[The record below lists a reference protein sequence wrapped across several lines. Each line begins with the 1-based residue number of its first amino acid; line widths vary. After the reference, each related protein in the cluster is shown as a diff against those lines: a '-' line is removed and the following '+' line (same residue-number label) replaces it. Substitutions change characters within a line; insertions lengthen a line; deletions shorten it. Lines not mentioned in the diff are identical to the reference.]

1 MTVARTFRFP
11 SGSLILYFHPEGL
24 GELVLYS
31 KKKINLK
38 VFGDFEILEANF
50 DKLTQQI
57 EEGFVETA
65 RDMLRSLAVKM

>member
-11 SGSLILYFHPEGL
+11 SGSLILYSHPNGT

-31 KKKINLK
+31 KKKIDFK

-50 DKLTQQI
+50 DKLVLHI

-65 RDMLRSLAVKM
+65 RDILRSLAMKM

>member
-11 SGSLILYFHPEGL
+11 SGSIILYSHPESL

-31 KKKINLK
+31 KKKIDFK
-38 VFGDFEILEANF
+38 VFGDFEILESNF
-50 DKLTQQI
+50 DKLVLHI

-65 RDMLRSLAVKM
+65 RDILRSFAVKM

>member
-11 SGSLILYFHPEGL
+11 AGSLILYFHPEGL

-31 KKKINLK
+31 KKKIDFK

>member
-11 SGSLILYFHPEGL
+11 SGSLILYSHPTGL

-31 KKKINLK
+31 KKKIDFK
-38 VFGDFEILEANF
+38 VFADFEILEANF
-50 DKLTQQI
+50 DKLIQQI

>member
-11 SGSLILYFHPEGL
+11 SGSIILYSHPEGL

-31 KKKINLK
+31 KKKIDIK

-50 DKLTQQI
+50 DKLVLQI

-65 RDMLRSLAVKM
+65 RDILRSLAVKM

>member
-11 SGSLILYFHPEGL
+11 GGSLILYSHPNGL

-31 KKKINLK
+31 RKKIDFK
-38 VFGDFEILEANF
+38 VFGDFEILESNF
-50 DKLTQQI
+50 DKLVLHI

-65 RDMLRSLAVKM
+65 RDILRSLAVKM